1 MLLARRG
8 EEVFALGAHCTHY
21 GAPLAEGLLAG
32 ETLRCPWH
40 HACFAVRT
48 GEAVGAPALNDLP
61 RYAVVREGDRVRVG
75 EKLPPPPRPR
85 RPGGPASIVIA
96 GAGGAGNAAAEMLR
110 REGYG
115 GRIVLVG
122 REEDVPYDRPNLS
135 KDYLAGTAP
144 EEWIPLRPREFYAEQ
159 EIELRLGREIA
170 ALDVAGRRLQL
181 AGGEAARLRR
191 AAPRP
196 RRRAGAPATSRA
208 PSALA
213 LPALARRLRAIIAR
227 AEAARRA
234 VVLGASFIGLEVAAS
249 LRARGLEVVVVA
261 PDERPLE
268 RVLGPELGDF
278 VRGLHEEKGVRFRLG
293 QTAAA
298 IGEADVT
305 LQSGERL
312 PADLVV
318 AGIGVRPAV
327 ALAERAGL
335 RVDNGVVVDAFLETS
350 APGIFAA
357 GDLARYPDPRSGES
371 LRVEHWVVAER
382 QGQAA
387 ARNILGR
394 RRPFDRRALLLEPAL
409 RRHDLLRRPRREV
422 GPHRPRGLARGAQR
436 DGGLPRS
443 AARCGPWPP
452 CSATRTACA
461 RSWRWSAATAR
472 RSRRCSARARRKR
485 RPGWRPSARPAAPC
499 SRRSSTRPAC
509 TASRSGAR
517 GG

>member
-1 MLLARRG
+1 MSGAQELTGPDLAAGVALAELADGALLQGHAHGEPVLLARRG

-21 GAPLAEGLLAG
+21 GAPLADGLLAG

-48 GEAVGAPALNDLP
+48 GEALGAPALNDLP
-61 RYAVVREGDRVRVG
+61 RYAVVREGDRVCVG
-75 EKLPPPPRPR
+75 DKLAPPPRPP
-85 RPGGPASIVIA
+85 RPGGPSSIVIA
-96 GAGGAGNAAAEMLR
+96 GAGGAGNAAAETLR

-144 EEWIPLRPREFYAEQ
+144 EEWIPLRSREFYAEQ
-159 EIELRLGREIA
+159 EIELRLGREIV
-170 ALDVAGRRLQL
+170 ALDVEGRRLQL
-181 AGGEAARLRR
+181 AGGEALAFDGLLLALGAEPVRLDL
-191 AAPRP
+191 P
-196 RRRAGAPATSRA
+196 GAERLLYLRSLADSRA
-208 PSALA
+208 IV
-213 LPALARRLRAIIAR
+213 ARVP
-227 AEAARRA
+227 AARRA

-249 LRARGLEVVVVA
+249 LRTRGLEVVVVA
-261 PDERPLE
+261 PDKRPLE

-371 LRVEHWVVAER
+371 LRVEHWVAAER

-387 ARNILGR
+387 ARNLLGD
-394 RRPFDRRALLLEPAL
+394 RRPFTDVPFFWSQHYDVTISYVGHAAKWDRIDLAGSLAERSATAAFRAGGEVRAVATVFRDQDSLRAELAMERGDRAALEALL
-409 RRHDLLRRPRREV
+409 
-422 GPHRPRGLARGAQR
+422 GA
-436 DGGLPRS
+436 GTP
-443 AARCGPWPP
+443 
-452 CSATRTACA
+452 
-461 RSWRWSAATAR
+461 
-472 RSRRCSARARRKR
+472 
-485 RPGWRPSARPAAPC
+485 
-499 SRRSSTRPAC
+499 
-509 TASRSGAR
+509 
-517 GG
+517 

>member
-1 MLLARRG
+1 MSGPQELSGPDLAAGIALAELADGALLQGHAQGEPVLLARRG

-21 GAPLAEGLLAG
+21 GAPLADGLLAG
-32 ETLRCPWH
+32 ETLHCPWH

-48 GEAVGAPALNDLP
+48 GEAIGAPALNDLP

-85 RPGGPASIVIA
+85 RPGGPPSIVIA

-170 ALDVAGRRLQL
+170 ALDVAGQRLQL
-181 AGGEAARLRR
+181 AGGEALAFDGLL
-191 AAPRP
+191 
-196 RRRAGAPATSRA
+196 
-208 PSALA
+208 LA
-213 LPALARRLRAIIAR
+213 LGAEPVRLDLPGAERLLYLRSLADSRAIIAR
-227 AEAARRA
+227 AGAARRA

-261 PDERPLE
+261 PDKRPLE
-268 RVLGPELGDF
+268 RVLGEELGDF
-278 VRGLHEEKGVRFRLG
+278 VRGLHEEKGVGFRLG
-293 QTAAA
+293 QTATA
-298 IGEADVT
+298 IGEGDVT

-312 PADLVV
+312 LADLVV

-335 RVDNGVVVDAFLETS
+335 RVDNGIVVDAFLETS

-371 LRVEHWVVAER
+371 LRVEHWVAAER

-387 ARNILGR
+387 ARNLLGR
-394 RRPFDRRALLLEPAL
+394 RRPFTDVPFFWSQHYDVTISYVGHAAKWDRIDLTGSLVERSATAAFRLGGEVRAVATVFRDQDSLRAELAMERGDRAALEALL
-409 RRHDLLRRPRREV
+409 
-422 GPHRPRGLARGAQR
+422 G
-436 DGGLPRS
+436 
-443 AARCGPWPP
+443 
-452 CSATRTACA
+452 
-461 RSWRWSAATAR
+461 AAT
-472 RSRRCSARARRKR
+472 
-485 RPGWRPSARPAAPC
+485 P
-499 SRRSSTRPAC
+499 
-509 TASRSGAR
+509 
-517 GG
+517 

>member
-1 MLLARRG
+1 MSGPQELSGPDLASGIALAELADGALLQGHAHGEPVLLARRG
-8 EEVFALGAHCTHY
+8 EEVFALGAYCTHY
-21 GAPLAEGLLAG
+21 GAPLADGLLAG

-40 HACFAVRT
+40 HACFGVRT

-61 RYAVVREGDRVRVG
+61 RYAVIREGDRVRVG
-75 EKLPPPPRPR
+75 EQLPPPPRPR

-170 ALDVAGRRLQL
+170 ALDVEGRRLQL
-181 AGGEAARLRR
+181 AGGEALAFDGLLLALGAEPVRLDL
-191 AAPRP
+191 P
-196 RRRAGAPATSRA
+196 GAERLLYLRSLTDSRA
-208 PSALA
+208 
-213 LPALARRLRAIIAR
+213 IVAR
-227 AEAARRA
+227 ARDARQA

-261 PDERPLE
+261 PDKRPLE
-268 RVLGPELGDF
+268 RVLGEELGDF
-278 VRGLHEEKGVRFRLG
+278 VRGLHEEKGVVFRLG

-335 RVDNGVVVDAFLETS
+335 RVDNGIVVDAFLETS

-357 GDLARYPDPRSGES
+357 GDLARYPDPRSGEG
-371 LRVEHWVVAER
+371 LRVEHWVAAER

-387 ARNILGR
+387 ARNLLGH
-394 RRPFDRRALLLEPAL
+394 RRPFTDVPFFWSQHYDVTIAYVGHATKWDRI
-409 RRHDLLRRPRREV
+409 DLA
-422 GPHRPRGLARGAQR
+422 GSLAE
-436 DGGLPRS
+436 RS
-443 AARCGPWPP
+443 ATAAFRAGGEVRAV
-452 CSATRTACA
+452 ATVFRDQDSLRAELA
-461 RSWRWSAATAR
+461 MERGDRAALEAVL
-472 RSRRCSARARRKR
+472 
-485 RPGWRPSARPAAPC
+485 AAGTP
-499 SRRSSTRPAC
+499 
-509 TASRSGAR
+509 
-517 GG
+517 

>member
-1 MLLARRG
+1 MSGTQELSGPDLAAGVALAELADGVLLQGHAHGEPVLLARRG

-21 GAPLAEGLLAG
+21 GAPLADGLLAG
-32 ETLRCPWH
+32 EMLRCPWH

-48 GEAVGAPALNDLP
+48 GEAIGAPALNDLP

-75 EKLPPPPRPR
+75 EKLPPSPRPR

-144 EEWIPLRPREFYAEQ
+144 EEWIPLRSREFYAEQ

-181 AGGEAARLRR
+181 AGGEDLAFDGLL
-191 AAPRP
+191 
-196 RRRAGAPATSRA
+196 
-208 PSALA
+208 LA
-213 LPALARRLRAIIAR
+213 LGAEPVRLDLPGAERLLYLRSLADSRAIIAR
-227 AEAARRA
+227 AGAARRA

-261 PDERPLE
+261 PEKRPLE
-268 RVLGPELGDF
+268 RVLGEELGDF
-278 VRGLHEEKGVRFRLG
+278 VRGLHEEKGVGFRLG

-335 RVDNGVVVDAFLETS
+335 RVDNGIVVDAFLETS

-371 LRVEHWVVAER
+371 LRVEHWVAAER

-387 ARNILGR
+387 ARNLLGR
-394 RRPFDRRALLLEPAL
+394 RRPFTDAPFFWSQHYDVTISYVGHATKWDRI
-409 RRHDLLRRPRREV
+409 DLA
-422 GPHRPRGLARGAQR
+422 GSLAE
-436 DGGLPRS
+436 RS
-443 AARCGPWPP
+443 ATAAFRLGGEVRAV
-452 CSATRTACA
+452 ATVFRDQDSLRAELA
-461 RSWRWSAATAR
+461 MERGDRAALEALVGAAT
-472 RSRRCSARARRKR
+472 
-485 RPGWRPSARPAAPC
+485 P
-499 SRRSSTRPAC
+499 
-509 TASRSGAR
+509 
-517 GG
+517 